1 MRVEAT
7 TTDSV
12 QPRNKGS
19 GAKSRPTRSG
29 KEAEAKAKVQMV
41 EISPALLLAAV
52 ESLYADE
59 LKPVGRILR
68 KRITEMWPTFRS
80 KRAEGTIPD
89 VGAEQLRTLC
99 RANPLLTVEPEEGG
113 DFSAL
118 LVGRQQSFVDI
129 YNTQDSYSSE
139 MWFGLRAYC
148 ESPRGQEMSLP
159 GGRYACAQAF
169 AAFDLPCLA
178 GYSLGRMCHIVQ
190 LAITQKKILGY
201 MNGDVVAYSKSQ
213 SKVKEQLASEGHPV
227 TVAGQGEEVLHVA
240 SLREAQSCMRDILRD
255 ASGKIPLSNVKR
267 FFRSK
272 FEFELSET
280 SLGHSKLSEL
290 LNSHEFKGIC
300 AVELQEN
307 GYVVVETAPEPS
319 GKPHHDFAS
328 IAPLVQRTFI
338 QYNVPRSPE
347 LGSRRRSCSVP
358 KDMEFGQSWC
368 EVMECV
374 EKFGGRDSRQSTA
387 ASSGCAGDATPP
399 SSSSDLDQNDS
410 EEDQEYDAPS
420 GKLMMPSMSSWVD
433 EPLQFEDEE
442 DEEEVEDHVHA
453 DDMSITPRRWHP
465 LTPGMLAREGYQVQN
480 TFFHVAPQLP
490 TPVRTGAMHRSK
502 SLPRGFGGT
511 NSDCLSASD
520 RRPISYASPSM
531 QSPPLA
537 SPSVYWPSTPA
548 MNDRRR
554 TSYTSPSMQSPPL
567 ASPSVYWPSTPAEPD
582 VSQNLFSWAPVQC
595 GVFQPP
601 ALALPA
607 FQLLHPPAPVA
618 PRQNILCLAQHI

>member
-1 MRVEAT
+1 MAPRGRGSKRSNQEATKMRVEAT

-159 GGRYACAQAF
+159 GGRYACAQAIS
-169 AAFDLPCLA
+169 ALGLPCLA

-201 MNGDVVAYSKSQ
+201 MNGAVVAYSKSQ
-213 SKVKEQLASEGHPV
+213 SKVKEQLALEGNALTATGQSEE
-227 TVAGQGEEVLHVA
+227 TLRVA
-240 SLREAQSCMRDILRD
+240 SMREAQDGMLQILQD
-255 ASGKIPLSNVKR
+255 ASGRVPLSNVKR
-267 FFRSK
+267 FFRTNV
-272 FEFELSET
+272 ELELSET
-280 SLGHSKLSEL
+280 SLGQAKLSEL
-290 LNSHEFKGIC
+290 LNGDHFKGIC
-300 AVELQEN
+300 VVELQET
-307 GYVVVETAPEPS
+307 GYVVVERTSDKFGTIAEEV
-319 GKPHHDFAS
+319 DF
-328 IAPLVQRTFI
+328 RH
-338 QYNVPRSPE
+338 
-347 LGSRRRSCSVP
+347 SRH
-358 KDMEFGQSWC
+358 
-368 EVMECV
+368 EVVECM
-374 EKFGGRDSRQSTA
+374 EKFGGRSSRQSTA
-387 ASSGCAGDATPP
+387 ASSG
-399 SSSSDLDQNDS
+399 SSSDES
-410 EEDQEYDAPS
+410 ELSSAEEQEFDAPN
-420 GKLMMPSMSSWVD
+420 GKLVLPSMDSWVD
-433 EPLQFEDEE
+433 EPLQFQD
-442 DEEEVEDHVHA
+442 A
-453 DDMSITPRRWHP
+453 DDMIDCEP
-465 LTPGMLAREGYQVQN
+465 LSNSNRVTKWNPVTPGTLAKSGCKVQN
-480 TFFHVAPQLP
+480 TFFHVAPLLP

-502 SLPRGFGGT
+502 SVPKDVGGAKLE
-511 NSDCLSASD
+511 S
-520 RRPISYASPSM
+520 RPASPIM

-537 SPSVYWPSTPA
+537 SPA
-548 MNDRRR
+548 
-554 TSYTSPSMQSPPL
+554 
-567 ASPSVYWPSTPAEPD
+567 VYWPSTPAEPD
-582 VSQNLFSWAPVQC
+582 VSQNSFSWVPPQLDAFGPPLVAPTVQ
-595 GVFQPP
+595 FLQI
-601 ALALPA
+601 
-607 FQLLHPPAPVA
+607 PAPVA
-618 PRQNILCLAQHI
+618 THHSILYMQQICVPVVM

>member
-1 MRVEAT
+1 MAPRGRGSKRSNQEATKMRVEAT

-159 GGRYACAQAF
+159 GGRYACAQAIS
-169 AAFDLPCLA
+169 ALGLPCLA
-178 GYSLGRMCHIVQ
+178 GNSLGRMCHIVQ

-201 MNGDVVAYSKSQ
+201 MNGAVVAYSKSQ
-213 SKVKEQLASEGHPV
+213 SKVKEQLALEGNALTATGQSEE
-227 TVAGQGEEVLHVA
+227 TLRVA
-240 SLREAQSCMRDILRD
+240 SMREAQDGILQILQD
-255 ASGKIPLSNVKR
+255 ASGRIPLSKVKR
-267 FFRSK
+267 FFRTK
-272 FEFELSET
+272 FELELSET
-280 SLGHSKLSEL
+280 SLGQAKLSEL
-290 LNSHEFKGIC
+290 LNGDHFKGIC
-300 AVELQEN
+300 VVELQET
-307 GYVVVETAPEPS
+307 GYVVVERTSDKFGTIAEEV
-319 GKPHHDFAS
+319 DF
-328 IAPLVQRTFI
+328 RH
-338 QYNVPRSPE
+338 
-347 LGSRRRSCSVP
+347 SRH
-358 KDMEFGQSWC
+358 
-368 EVMECV
+368 EVVECM
-374 EKFGGRDSRQSTA
+374 EKFGGRSSRQSTA
-387 ASSGCAGDATPP
+387 ASSG
-399 SSSSDLDQNDS
+399 SSSDES
-410 EEDQEYDAPS
+410 ELSSAEEQEFDTPN
-420 GKLMMPSMSSWVD
+420 GKLMLPSIGSWVD
-433 EPLQFEDEE
+433 EPLQFEDP
-442 DEEEVEDHVHA
+442 DELSDSEPLSDTNHV
-453 DDMSITPRRWHP
+453 TKWNPV
-465 LTPGMLAREGYQVQN
+465 TPGMLAKAGCKVQN
-480 TFFHVAPQLP
+480 TFFHVAPALP

-502 SLPRGFGGT
+502 SVPKDVGGT
-511 NSDCLSASD
+511 NIESQPTS
-520 RRPISYASPSM
+520 PIM

-537 SPSVYWPSTPA
+537 SPA
-548 MNDRRR
+548 
-554 TSYTSPSMQSPPL
+554 
-567 ASPSVYWPSTPAEPD
+567 VYWPSTPAEPH
-582 VSQNLFSWAPVQC
+582 VSQDSFSWASPHVNAF
-595 GVFQPP
+595 GPP
-601 ALALPA
+601 LLAPTV
-607 FQLLHPPAPVA
+607 QLLQIPAPVA
-618 PRQNILCLAQHI
+618 THHSIVYMQQICVPVVM